1 MYKIVC
7 MITVFLSLISST
19 RAQTFE
25 AEKEKLKIVN
35 AEVIKKFQAR
45 EYDDALKSAKTAL
58 TLASSVFGLESDET
72 ATAYSNLGEI
82 YSVTLKYRDAAENLQ
97 QALTIYQK
105 SLMRNGP
112 KIVKVLDSLAI
123 ALTLDKR
130 KEEAEPI
137 FTQAVA
143 NAEKVFGKE
152 TKETLP
158 SLKSLT
164 DFYIYTKQYDRAD
177 EVFLKRYLIR
187 HILIQKK
194 DAGETDE
201 IWDDRHCYMSQ
212 HFSREENI
220 QRTNAFDE
228 KVRAQ
233 RIARFGD
240 TLPFKPGATINGGV
254 INGKAISLP
263 KPKYPAQARSA
274 RVSGTVSVKVVI
286 DEAGTVVKA
295 RAFCGHALL
304 HDVTQ
309 AAAMKAKFS
318 PTTLNG
324 QPVKVSGVITYA
336 FVR

>member
-1 MYKIVC
+1 
-7 MITVFLSLISST
+7 MITVFISLISST
-19 RAQTFE
+19 RAQTLE
-25 AEKEKLKIVN
+25 ADKEKLKTVN
-35 AEVIKKFQAR
+35 AEVIKKFQSR
-45 EYDDALKSAKTAL
+45 DYDDALKSAKTAL
-58 TLASSVFGLESDET
+58 ALSSSIFGMESDET
-72 ATAYSNLGEI
+72 ATAYSNLGEV

-97 QALTIYQK
+97 QALIIYQK
-105 SLMRNGP
+105 NLMRNGP

-123 ALTLDKR
+123 ALTLDQR

-164 DFYIYTKQYDRAD
+164 DFYIYTKQHDLAD

-194 DAGETDE
+194 DASETDE
-201 IWDDRHCYMSQ
+201 IWDDRFCYMSQ

-220 QRTNAFDE
+220 RRTKAFDE
-228 KVRAQ
+228 KVSTQ

-240 TLPFKPGATINGGV
+240 TLTSKPGATINGGV

-274 RVSGTVSVKVVI
+274 RVSGTVSVKSS
-286 DEAGTVVKA
+286 D
-295 RAFCGHALL
+295 
-304 HDVTQ
+304 
-309 AAAMKAKFS
+309 
-318 PTTLNG
+318 
-324 QPVKVSGVITYA
+324 
-336 FVR
+336 